1 MKNLYVGNLA
11 FQITEQDLEQAFAR
25 YGQVSRASVVRDR
38 ATGQPRGFGF
48 VEMADA
54 AEADKAI
61 AALNGAE
68 WEGRQL
74 TVSEARP
81 REGGGASGGRG
92 GFERGGG
99 GKRGGGG
106 GGGGRGRRW

>member
-11 FQITEQDLEQAFAR
+11 FQITEEDLEQAFAK
-25 YGQVSRASVVRDR
+25 YGQVSRASIVRDR

-48 VEMADA
+48 VEMTDPG
-54 AEADKAI
+54 EADRAI

-81 REGGGASGGRG
+81 REGGAGGARGGPGGGGRG
-92 GFERGGG
+92 GNRGGA
-99 GKRGGGG
+99 
-106 GGGGRGRRW
+106 GGGGRGRRP